1 MNRLKFYSYCLPL
14 ATPTACTARPPRSR
28 KATER
33 MKFKIL
39 SRLSDLIKFVVTEW
53 MKLRFCQGC
62 QQKRPKDGQ
71 SINGDL
77 TASILLLLLPSLMS
91 LTAGTLQCPDGADT
105 VDSGPHQAWPWHWSP
120 LPWPQGCSPQ
130 TRSSQHLLLQIRDDV
145 TDESSPPLPWVWSE
159 VPWPPPPPP
168 AAPCDQAARLT
179 HQTRGLK
186 AYMNRGCWQWPL
198 LLWGWDRSI
207 LVQPRPNAGRDV
219 GAPPRE
225 GEDDRP
231 QGGHDV
237 SAPHKQEKMIA
248 PAPA

>member
-1 MNRLKFYSYCLPL
+1 
-14 ATPTACTARPPRSR
+14 
-28 KATER
+28 

-71 SINGDL
+71 SINGDFSYDCL
-77 TASILLLLLPSLMS
+77 HPAAVAALSHVPH
-91 LTAGTLQCPDGADT
+91 GRDT
-105 VDSGPHQAWPWHWSP
+105 PVPRWCRHSGPHQAWPWHWSP

-130 TRSSQHLLLQIRDDV
+130 TRSSQHLLLHSDLSFNLDIYSDDSHSVDQIRDDV

-207 LVQPRPNAGRDV
+207 LVQPRPIAGRDV
-219 GAPPRE
+219 GVPLRE